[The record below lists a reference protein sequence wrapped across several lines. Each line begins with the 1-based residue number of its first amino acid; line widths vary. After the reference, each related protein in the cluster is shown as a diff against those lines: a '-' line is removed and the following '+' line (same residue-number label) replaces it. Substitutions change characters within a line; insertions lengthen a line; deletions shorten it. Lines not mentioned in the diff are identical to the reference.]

1 MTWSSIE
8 APLILQPARGFASVP
23 PTSKLDGGLS
33 ADDCAQRVG
42 SQAAVPP
49 HVLLFNGVA
58 DDQVASR
65 EAVVAALRAE
75 VDFHVVLP
83 PPATKKQP
91 RSDKQARNAR
101 GRVLQLKGH
110 RISLLLLLSY
120 DWF

>member
-8 APLILQPARGFASVP
+8 APLILHAAPQQPARGFAFVP

-33 ADDCAQRVG
+33 ADDCAQGVG

-83 PPATKKQP
+83 PPATKKSAAI
-91 RSDKQARNAR
+91 R
-101 GRVLQLKGH
+101 
-110 RISLLLLLSY
+110 
-120 DWF
+120 